1 MKNRPNSVEET
12 DKIKF
17 LGTLAI
23 KCIPTSM
30 CLVTILFLI
39 TYFGGVKIDSNN
51 IITKQQLPYIF
62 LGIVLPLFIL
72 ACFSSVLFRYGPVS
86 SQEAQWTKVF
96 KSLAFGSI
104 ILVTILAPICS
115 GLFFVPESAVNRHFI
130 IMNVRDSVQIVHIK
144 TSSNT
149 NWTSEDEWVFSPANK
164 TLINAKANISFDEDS
179 VQFPHPLPSVIE
191 EDDEIPAYIVPLTNL
206 QNIEWKKKPFKYNTF
221 DGLKSNLFNFFSF
234 SLSTVRC
241 LKCLGKSN
249 MCQRI
254 LYKVCIWILFGGNIF
269 TKRKK

>member
-1 MKNRPNSVEET
+1 MKNRPNSVKET

-30 CLVTILFLI
+30 GLLTIIFVI
-39 TYFGGVKIDSNN
+39 IYFGGVNTDSNS
-51 IITKQQLPYIF
+51 IISKQQLLYIY
-62 LGIVLPLFIL
+62 LGIVLPLFLL
-72 ACFSSVLFRYGPVS
+72 AWFSSVLLKYVPVS
-86 SQEAQWTKVF
+86 SQDAKLTCGLKWIA
-96 KSLAFGSI
+96 SLTI
-104 ILVTILAPICS
+104 IFAAMLTPICS
-115 GLFFVPESAVNRHFI
+115 GLLLVPESGVNSHFI
-130 IMNVRDSVQIVHIK
+130 IQNVRDSMQIVYIK
-144 TSSNT
+144 TPANT
-149 NWTSEDEWVFSPANK
+149 NWTFEEEWTFSPANK